1 LRGCALVYAPDAGA
15 LMIVGTLET
24 LTDKGNEPMS
34 NINFAL
40 RIFQLIESGRMSR
53 QHIAVFAW
61 LMSAFNGDRKRAG
74 AVIDALE
81 NEFKVELIYF

>member
-1 LRGCALVYAPDAGA
+1 
-15 LMIVGTLET
+15 
-24 LTDKGNEPMS
+24 
-34 NINFAL
+34 
-40 RIFQLIESGRMSR
+40 MSR